1 LQTIGDCQSIL
12 LKLTNERCA
21 ELRHEL
27 NEATRRQIE
36 AEEVMREE
44 ADDDDGGFMTEAEM
58 TYLASMEEVKNIS
71 RDLVIAEQSFT
82 LVRDRIEK
90 LVAKYEALL
99 VKIETESFAGA
110 SSVMTCESSMHSD
123 QYGSQ
128 YWDEEEEEERE
139 ATMWARRAR
148 RAEIKA
154 ELAARE
160 AMMAKQ
166 QARQIQQEKQRELEA
181 LQQKLLELQSEASNA
196 ISEREH
202 SAILARTYTPI
213 HPPQRAAAGAVSPAP
228 DMQETMSHA
237 SRIDKEKI
245 DGVKQRFRDRMAAK
259 NQGGGPSPSS
269 SSPLAPSATLV
280 SRYGRLQHQPSLQR
294 INKPSPPQRAT
305 VQSSLM
311 RSAGEEMF
319 SHLDFYERSLKSVAQ
334 LRDASP

>member
-12 LKLTNERCA
+12 LKLTNERCS

-27 NEATRRQIE
+27 NEATRRQVE
-36 AEEVMREE
+36 AEEAMREE
-44 ADDDDGGFMTEAEM
+44 ADEDDGFMTEAEM

-71 RDLVIAEQSFT
+71 KELVIAEKAFT

-99 VKIETESFAGA
+99 LKIETESFAGA
-110 SSVMTCESSMHSD
+110 SSVVTCESSMYSES
-123 QYGSQ
+123 YGSE
-128 YWDEEEEEERE
+128 YWEQEEERE

-160 AMMAKQ
+160 ALMAKQ
-166 QARQIQQEKQRELEA
+166 QVRQIQEEKQRELEA
-181 LQQKLLELQSEASNA
+181 LQQKLFELQSESSNA

-202 SAILARTYTPI
+202 SAILARTYAPTQPN
-213 HPPQRAAAGAVSPAP
+213 QRAAAATVSPVSDRKEA
-228 DMQETMSHA
+228 MNNNN

-245 DGVKQRFRDRMAAK
+245 DVVKQRFRDRMAAK
-259 NQGGGPSPSS
+259 NQGGGTSPSS
-269 SSPLAPSATLV
+269 PFPPPSSSTFA
-280 SRYGRLQHQPSLQR
+280 SRYGRPQQPSLQR
-294 INKPSPPQRAT
+294 INKPSPPQRTSLQA
-305 VQSSLM
+305 SLM

-319 SHLDFYERSLKSVAQ
+319 SHLDFYERSLKSVAN
-334 LRDASP
+334 LRNASP